1 LIDCPERRCLAARA
15 PSDAVLERL
24 GSQLCERNR
33 HLGFVSRQGTS
44 VLCQHWSD
52 CRELA
57 PIRVVLTFVL
67 DPAIKPRPEILFV
80 IVIETFLKDTA
91 SAFSGT
97 MPDG

>member
-1 LIDCPERRCLAARA
+1 
-15 PSDAVLERL
+15 VLGRL

-67 DPAIKPRPEILFV
+67 VPAINPARNTFCHRHRN
-80 IVIETFLKDTA
+80 FLKDTLRPRSRA
-91 SAFSGT
+91 PCLMADATMHHSAG
-97 MPDG
+97 